1 VIRDFI
7 SALCILAAAAT
18 GTAAV
23 LLMRASKALAKGA
36 SL

>member
-1 VIRDFI
+1 VIRDI
-7 SALCILAAAAT
+7 IHALLILAAAAT

>member
-1 VIRDFI
+1 VIRDFV
-7 SALCILAAAAT
+7 SALFILAAAAT

-23 LLMRASKALAKGA
+23 LLMRASRALAKGA